1 MIGIGTDI
9 VQIERI
15 KESVEKLSERFVN
28 RILTGQEQAIYEQ
41 RNQSLV
47 FLANRFAAKE
57 AVSKALGTG
66 IAQGIRFTDIEILPD
81 ELGAPTVQLHG
92 KALERLRKLS
102 GTQVKISLSDERDF
116 AVAFAVVL

>member
-92 KALERLRKLS
+92 KALERLGKLN